1 MAVPVI
7 PIGRARTAVRAT
19 QRRRSGDRLAV
30 ALMVP
35 VALLVVIGLGALM
48 SASSVI
54 SLVKT
59 GNADSLLYVKR
70 QMMWIG
76 VGVVA
81 MAVAVKVPYR
91 LYAKFA
97 PLILSVSIASL
108 IVTDQI
114 GVVRSGAQSWI
125 QIGSFTVQPSE
136 FTKFAVVVFLARAYS
151 RKEKYL
157 GDFRHFL
164 VPTFVALGPAVYLL
178 MKQPDMGTATI
189 VVGGA
194 FAVMFVSLTPLSYLA
209 AFGAMSLAV
218 GGAFALSAPYRLQ
231 RVVNFWSPQSDP
243 LDGGLQGLQ
252 SLVALGTGG
261 WFGVGLGA
269 SRARWFFLPNAHN
282 DFIFAIIGEE
292 MGLAGTLV
300 VLAMLVMLTIV
311 GVLIALRA
319 GDVFAR
325 LLAAGIVGWLT
336 IQALI
341 NIGGVAVVLPI
352 TGVPLPFIS
361 SGGTAMVANLFAI
374 GVLVNIARSM
384 NRPATGRRGAA

>member
-1 MAVPVI
+1 MAVPVT
-7 PIGRARTAVRAT
+7 PITRARSAVRAT
-19 QRRRSGDRLAV
+19 AARRSGDRLAV

-35 VALLVVIGLGALM
+35 VALLVIIGLGALM
-48 SASSVI
+48 SASSVVALI
-54 SLVKT
+54 ET
-59 GNADSLLYVKR
+59 GNADSLYFVKR
-70 QMMWIG
+70 QLMWIG
-76 VGVVA
+76 IGVVA

-91 LYAKFA
+91 IYARLA
-97 PLILSVSIASL
+97 PFILLVAIAAL
-108 IVTDQI
+108 VATEMF

-125 QIGSFTVQPSE
+125 EFGGFTVQPSE
-136 FTKFAVVVFLARAYS
+136 FAKFAVIVFLARAYS

-157 GDFRHFL
+157 ADFGHFL
-164 VPTFVALGPAVYLL
+164 LPAFVALAPIVLLL

-194 FAVMFVSLTPLSYLA
+194 FAVMFVSLTPLRYLA
-209 AFGAMSLAV
+209 ALGGIGLAF
-218 GGAFALSAPYRLQ
+218 GGAFAIAEPYRIGRIL
-231 RVVNFWSPQSDP
+231 NFWNPQADP
-243 LDGGLQGLQ
+243 LGNGLQGLQ

-292 MGLAGTLV
+292 MGVAGTLV
-300 VLAMLVMLTIV
+300 VLAMLAMLTIV
-311 GVLIALRA
+311 GILISLRA
-319 GDVFAR
+319 NDIFAR

-361 SGGTAMVANLFAI
+361 SGGTAMVANLFAV
-374 GVLVNIARSM
+374 GVLINIARSTGT
-384 NRPATGRRGAA
+384 RPAKRSAA

>member
-1 MAVPVI
+1 MAVPVT
-7 PIGRARTAVRAT
+7 PITDAPSAIQAGTL
-19 QRRRSGDRLAV
+19 RRSGDRLAV

-35 VALLVVIGLGALM
+35 VALLLIIGLGALM

-54 SLVKT
+54 ALIET
-59 GNADSLLYVKR
+59 GNTDSLFYVKR
-70 QMMWIG
+70 QLMWIG
-76 VGVVA
+76 IGMVA
-81 MAVAVKVPYR
+81 MAVAVKLPYR
-91 LYAKFA
+91 VYARFA
-97 PLILSVSIASL
+97 PLILVLGIAGL
-108 IVTDQI
+108 VATEVI

-125 QIGSFTVQPSE
+125 QFGGFTIQPAE
-136 FTKFAVVVFLARAYS
+136 FAKFAVVVFLARAYS

-157 GDFRHFL
+157 QDFRHFL
-164 VPTFVALGPAVYLL
+164 VPTFVALGPVVILL

-194 FAVMFVSLTPLSYLA
+194 FAVMFASLTPVRYLA
-209 AFGAMSLAV
+209 ALGVMGVAAA
-218 GGAFALSAPYRLQ
+218 GAFVVAADYRLG
-231 RVVNFWSPQSDP
+231 RFIDFWNPLSDP
-243 LDGGLQGLQ
+243 LGNGLQGLQ
-252 SLVALGTGG
+252 SLVALDTGG

-292 MGLAGTLV
+292 MGVAGALV
-300 VLAMLVMLTIV
+300 VLAMLAMLTIV
-311 GVLIALRA
+311 GVLISLRA

-341 NIGGVAVVLPI
+341 NIGGVTVVLPI

-361 SGGTAMVANLFAI
+361 SGGSAMVANLFAV
-374 GVLVNIARSM
+374 GVLVNIARSTGA
-384 NRPATGRRGAA
+384 RPRRRRVA